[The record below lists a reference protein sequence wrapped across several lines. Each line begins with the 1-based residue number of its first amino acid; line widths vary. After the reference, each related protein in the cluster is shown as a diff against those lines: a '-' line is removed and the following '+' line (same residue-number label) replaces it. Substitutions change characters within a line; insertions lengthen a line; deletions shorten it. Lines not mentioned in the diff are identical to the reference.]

1 MGRTPELRID
11 RLERIAGLF
20 VKAGL
25 RRRRDLRRMD
35 EKLNILV
42 THQIQNEERF
52 ARSEKRLAKLAA
64 RTDEKFAEVAR
75 LQTVTERKF
84 AEVAKL
90 QTVTEHK
97 FAEVAEFQAVT
108 DRRFVELVQILRQGQ
123 NGNSLTDNS

>member
-25 RRRRDLRRMD
+25 RMRRDLRGMD

-64 RTDEKFAEVAR
+64 RTDEKFAEVA
-75 LQTVTERKF
+75 
-84 AEVAKL
+84 KL
-90 QTVTEHK
+90 QMVTEHK
-97 FAEVAEFQAVT
+97 FAEVAEFQAVR
-108 DRRFVELVQILRQGQ
+108 DRKFDELVQILRQGQ